1 MTVCFVTHY
10 GDLYGANR
18 SMLDLCDGLL
28 KKGNNQISI
37 IGPKEGD
44 IIAACEKREI
54 EYVKNKCVLEYYNK
68 KYSFLRG
75 VGKFILSLFN
85 AVLLYCSMRKK
96 GIDVVHSNSS
106 AVFLGAYLS
115 FLLRKPHVW
124 HIREF
129 GDEDYYMRYYFGDKY
144 FYYLLKKSY
153 PVGISKAIYEKRLS
167 CVEDRRKIQIYNGV
181 VWSKN
186 LIRREI
192 SRFSENICFGVVG
205 AITQS
210 KNQFEALQAFN
221 LFQVKYPDSKL
232 IFVGG
237 EYEKSYIEKLKN
249 YIQTNNIKNVTFT
262 GFVTNVNSYYNEI
275 DILIMCS
282 QHEALGRVTIEA
294 MAQSVLV
301 IGYDNAGTS
310 EIIKNNYNG
319 YLYQDSYHQL
329 FEKMISVVNTD
340 QKEIISNALV
350 SVKENYTIEKYV
362 DDMMSFYRKCIVAYH
377 GIH

>member
-1 MTVCFVTHY
+1 
-10 GDLYGANR
+10 
-18 SMLDLCDGLL
+18 MLDLCDGLL
-28 KKGNNQISI
+28 EKGNNQVSI
-37 IGPKEGD
+37 IGPMEGD
-44 IIAACEKREI
+44 IIAACEKRKI

-68 KYSFLRG
+68 KYNLLWG
-75 VGKFILSLFN
+75 IGKFILSLLN
-85 AVLLYCSMRKK
+85 ALRLYYSMRKK
-96 GIDVVHSNSS
+96 GIDIVHSNSS
-106 AVFLGAYLS
+106 VVFLGAYLA

-129 GDEDYYMRYYFGDKY
+129 GDEDYYIRYYFGDKY

-153 PVGISKAIYEKRLS
+153 PVAISKSIYEKRLS

-186 LIRREI
+186 LISKKI
-192 SRFSENICFGVVG
+192 SRFGENICFGVVG

-210 KNQFEALQAFN
+210 KNQMEALQAFE
-221 LFQVKYPDSKL
+221 LFQAKYPDSKL

-237 EYEKSYIEKLKN
+237 EYEKSYTEKLKDH
-249 YIQTNNIKNVTFT
+249 IRTNNIENVSFT
-262 GFVTNVNSYYNEI
+262 GFVTNVNHFYNQI
-275 DILIMCS
+275 DVLIMCS
-282 QHEALGRVTIEA
+282 HHEALGRVTIEA
-294 MAQSVLV
+294 MAQSVLA

-340 QKEIISNALV
+340 QSNIISNALD
-350 SVKENYTIEKYV
+350 SVKENYAIEKYV
-362 DDMMSFYRKCIVAYH
+362 ENMLSFYRKCINAYN